1 MSSKPLRTVT
11 SYPAIVGQVLSE
23 LRRRSG
29 IDQAELAN
37 SVGVTQ
43 STWSRIE
50 NGASALTIE
59 QLAIAADALGVKRS
73 EILEL
78 ADQSV
83 NELKSRGIEIEDK
96 RISGGL
102 DKGLVILGAAAIGGL
117 IAALLLKK

>member
-29 IDQAELAN
+29 IDQAELADF
-37 SVGVTQ
+37 VGVTQ

-59 QLAIAADALGVKRS
+59 QLAIAADALGIKRS

>member
-23 LRRRSG
+23 LRKRSG
-29 IDQAELAN
+29 IDQAEMAD
-37 SVGVTQ
+37 SAGVTQ

-59 QLAIAADALGVKRS
+59 QLAIAADALAVKRS

>member
-1 MSSKPLRTVT
+1 MSTKQLRTVT
-11 SYPAIVGQVLSE
+11 SYPAIVGQVLTE
-23 LRRRSG
+23 LRRCSG
-29 IDQAELAN
+29 IDQSKLAD

-59 QLAIAADALGVKRS
+59 QLAIAADVLGVKRS

-83 NELKSRGIEIEDK
+83 NELKIRGIEIEDK

-117 IAALLLKK
+117 IAALLMKK

>member
-29 IDQAELAN
+29 IDQAELADF
-37 SVGVTQ
+37 VGVTQ

-59 QLAIAADALGVKRS
+59 QLAIAADALGIKRS

-102 DKGLVILGAAAIGGL
+102 DRGLVILGAAAIGGL

>member
-1 MSSKPLRTVT
+1 
-11 SYPAIVGQVLSE
+11 
-23 LRRRSG
+23 
-29 IDQAELAN
+29 
-37 SVGVTQ
+37 VGVTQ

-59 QLAIAADALGVKRS
+59 QLAIAADELGVKRS

-83 NELKSRGIEIEDK
+83 NELKIRGIEIEDK

-117 IAALLLKK
+117 IAALLMKK